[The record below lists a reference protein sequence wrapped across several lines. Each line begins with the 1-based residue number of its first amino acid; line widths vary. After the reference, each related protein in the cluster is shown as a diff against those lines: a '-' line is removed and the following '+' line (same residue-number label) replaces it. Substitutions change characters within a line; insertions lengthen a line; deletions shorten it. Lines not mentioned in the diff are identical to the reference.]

1 VRTFGVVVSDP
12 TRNPELCCWL
22 QPRGSGG
29 AALAQHNEAIGRG
42 ADAIV
47 AMRQAEVAVKA
58 LEHAGYEIKR
68 RS

>member
-1 VRTFGVVVSDP
+1 MTIDSSEAAIRTVIA
-12 TRNPELCCWL
+12 
-22 QPRGSGG
+22 

-58 LEHAGYEIKR
+58 LEQARYEIR
-68 RS
+68 RRG

>member
-1 VRTFGVVVSDP
+1 MTIDSSEAAIRTVIA
-12 TRNPELCCWL
+12 
-22 QPRGSGG
+22 

-58 LEHAGYEIKR
+58 LELAGYEIRR